1 MMNKN
6 MMKQAQELQ
15 KQMMKMQEEI
25 EATKIEHSS
34 GGGVVKV
41 VVTGKM
47 VLESIEVDPDA
58 IDPDDVE
65 MLQDL
70 IISAGNGGL
79 ENAQKLASSKMGA
92 ITGGLNIPGL
102 S

>member
-1 MMNKN
+1 MINKN

-47 VLESIEVDPDA
+47 VLESLEVDPDA
-58 IDPDDVE
+58 IDSDDVE

-70 IISAGNGGL
+70 IISAVNGGL
-79 ENAQKLASSKMGA
+79 EKAQKLASSKMGA

>member
-15 KQMMKMQEEI
+15 KQMMKIQEEI

-70 IISAGNGGL
+70 IISAVNGGL
-79 ENAQKLASSKMGA
+79 
-92 ITGGLNIPGL
+92 
-102 S
+102 